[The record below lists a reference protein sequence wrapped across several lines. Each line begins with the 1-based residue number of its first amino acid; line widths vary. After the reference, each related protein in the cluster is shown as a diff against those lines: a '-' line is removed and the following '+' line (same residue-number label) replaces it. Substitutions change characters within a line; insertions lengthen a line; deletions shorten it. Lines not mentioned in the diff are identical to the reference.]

1 MRKTDNER
9 TGNEGKKAFFVISS
23 TKSGVG
29 GAEVVFKDRKGTGA
43 MWDKFTEHARR
54 VIILAQG
61 KAEELNHSYVDTEHI
76 LYALM
81 QDEDSFAVKV
91 VAGLGVQRESLV
103 QALTEL
109 FMPERRGRSKD
120 IAFTPSSKRVLE
132 LSFEEARGLGHA
144 HIGTE
149 HLLLGLI
156 REGEGIAARL
166 LKDKGVT
173 MDKARHQVISLLEGG
188 DPGAAPAGAAPAG
201 KKKKSKTAFLD
212 EFSRDLTE
220 LARENK
226 LDPVVGRDIEIERVM
241 QILSKRTKN
250 NPVLI
255 GDPGVGKTAIV
266 EGLAQL
272 IVKREVPSILY
283 DKRLLSLDLASLVAG
298 TKYRGEFEERLKRVV
313 NEIYHSKGE
322 IIIFIDELHTIIG
335 AGAAEGAIDASNI
348 LKPALARGELQC
360 IGATTYDEFKKYIEK
375 SAALERRFQPVF
387 VKEPTID
394 ETLEI
399 LRGLRD
405 RYEAHHRVTITDEA
419 LLASARLAS
428 RYIQDRFLPDKAID
442 LMDEAASR
450 LKIKHCTSP
459 PDLRELEEE
468 LVRIRTE
475 KNSAVA
481 SQQFE
486 LAASMRDKEKEL
498 ERTIREQAEQWQLSP
513 EARKLTI
520 TEDDIS
526 EIVYMWTSIP
536 VAKLKEE
543 ETAKLLAMEDEIKK
557 HIVGQDMAVSTISKA
572 IRRARVG
579 LKEAG
584 RPMGCFFFAGPT
596 GVGKTEL
603 AKVLARFLFGDESA
617 IVRIDMSEYMEKASV
632 SRLVGAPPGYVGF
645 EEGGQL
651 SDAVRRKPYSVVLLD
666 EIEKAHPEVFNLL
679 LQIMED
685 GNLTDSHG
693 RKISFKNSLVIM
705 TTNVGA
711 ELVRDDAGLG
721 FRTSR
726 NTGEDTASLEKEYES
741 MKEKISKE
749 LKKSFRPEFLNRV
762 DEFLYFRALNRDDIQ
777 KIVTLFIDKVRERV
791 SSKGLSLEIREDVL
805 EMIAQQGFDP
815 ANGARP
821 VRRLVQK
828 HIEDPLSEKLLLARF
843 KEGDKLHVSLSGDDV
858 LVEIISGSLKE
869 AGGS

>member
-1 MRKTDNER
+1 
-9 TGNEGKKAFFVISS
+9 
-23 TKSGVG
+23 
-29 GAEVVFKDRKGTGA
+29 

-61 KAEELNHSYVDTEHI
+61 KAEKLNHSYVDTEHI
-76 LYALM
+76 LYALLK
-81 QDEDSFAVKV
+81 DEDSFAVKLL
-91 VAGLGVQRESLV
+91 AGIGVNPEQIMQSLD
-103 QALTEL
+103 EL
-109 FMPERRGRSKD
+109 FMAERKSRVKD

-132 LSFEEARGLGHA
+132 LSFEEARSLNHA

-166 LKDKGVT
+166 LKEKGVT
-173 MDKARHQVISLLEGG
+173 LDKARQQVINLLEG
-188 DPGAAPAGAAPAG
+188 DPGAPITSSTTATKKG
-201 KKKKSKTAFLD
+201 KKGRTSFLD

-220 LARENK
+220 LARENT
-226 LDPVVGRDIEIERVM
+226 LDPVVGRKVEIERVM

-250 NPVLI
+250 NPVMI

-272 IVKREVPSILY
+272 IVKKEVPSILY
-283 DKRLLSLDLASLVAG
+283 KKRLLALDLASLVAG

-313 NEIYHSKGE
+313 NEIYQSKGE

-360 IGATTYDEFKKYIEK
+360 IGATTYDEYKKYIEK
-375 SAALERRFQPVF
+375 SAALERRFQPVI
-387 VKEPTID
+387 VKEPTIE

-399 LRGLRD
+399 LKGLRD
-405 RYEAHHRVTITDEA
+405 RYESHHRVTISDEA
-419 LLASARLAS
+419 LLASARLSS
-428 RYIQDRFLPDKAID
+428 RYIPDRFLPDKAID

-459 PDLRELEEE
+459 PDLKDLEDELER
-468 LVRIRTE
+468 VRVE
-475 KNSAVA
+475 KNAAVT
-481 SQQFE
+481 SQDFE

-498 ERTIREQAEQWQLSP
+498 ENKLREESDKWQISADSQQLN
-513 EARKLTI
+513 I

-536 VAKLKEE
+536 VSKLKEE
-543 ETAKLLAMEDEIKK
+543 ETAKLIGMEAKIKER
-557 HIVGQDMAVSTISKA
+557 IIGQDVAVNTISKA

-579 LKEAG
+579 LKEPG

-603 AKVLARFLFGDESA
+603 AKVLANFLFGDESA

-651 SDAVRRKPYSVVLLD
+651 SDAIRRKPYSVVLLD
-666 EIEKAHPEVFNLL
+666 EIEKAHPEVFNIL

-685 GNLTDSHG
+685 GNLTDAQG
-693 RKISFKNSLVIM
+693 RKVSFKNTIVIM

-711 ELVRDDAGLG
+711 ELISTDTGMG

-726 NTGEDTASLEKEYES
+726 PAGEDEKSQEREYET
-741 MKEKISKE
+741 MKDKISKE
-749 LKKSFRPEFLNRV
+749 LKKQFRPEFLNRV
-762 DEFLYFRALNRDDIQ
+762 DDFLYFRSLNRDDIS
-777 KIVTLFIDKVRERV
+777 KIVKLFISMLEERMEGR
-791 SSKGLSLEIREDVL
+791 SLRLSVDESVVD
-805 EMIAQQGFDP
+805 MIAREGFDP

-828 HIEDPLSEKLLLARF
+828 YIEDPLSEKMLLHKYRD
-843 KEGDKLHVSLSGDDV
+843 GDV
-858 LVEIISGSLKE
+858 LEVSTDGKEISVELVHEPDESEEKTDKAKIDG
-869 AGGS
+869 